1 LILKAIVFPGQGSQY
16 VGMASEWYHAE
27 PAVKKFVDQADE
39 ILGFSLSNIMFEGPE
54 ESLNQT
60 KYTQPALYVHS
71 MALYQTIKI
80 IPDCVAGHSLGEF
93 SALTAA
99 GVFSFEEGLKLVQ
112 LRGQL
117 MQDAGNQSSGAM
129 GAVIGLEDDIVTQIC
144 KKISE
149 ESNETVL
156 PANFNSKG
164 QIVISGHSNAVI
176 LALKSFKTIGAK
188 MALPL
193 AVSGAFH
200 SPLMQSAYDEFK
212 LGLEKVS
219 FSDAN
224 IPVYSNVNAK
234 PYKSA
239 KKLKNNILQQ
249 ILKPV
254 LWTQTIEHMVSDGVK
269 EVVELGPG
277 KVLQGLVKRI
287 DSSLQLSGIQ

>member
-1 LILKAIVFPGQGSQY
+1 LKAVVFPGQGSQY
-16 VGMASEWYHAE
+16 VGMASERYHAE
-27 PAVKKFVDQADE
+27 PSVKKIIDQADE
-39 ILGFSLSNIMFEGPE
+39 ILGFPLSNIMFEGPE
-54 ESLNQT
+54 ESLKQT
-60 KYTQPALYVHS
+60 EYTQPALYVHS
-71 MALYQTIKI
+71 MALYQSIEI

-99 GVFSFEEGLKLVQ
+99 GVFSFEEGLKLVR

-117 MQDAGNQSSGAM
+117 MQDAGKQTSGAM
-129 GAVIGLEDDIVTQIC
+129 GAVIGLEDDIVYRIC
-144 KKISE
+144 KKISD

-164 QIVISGHSNAVI
+164 QIVISGHLNAVI
-176 LALKSFKTIGAK
+176 SALNTFKKIGAK

-193 AVSGAFH
+193 PVSGAFH

-212 LGLEKVS
+212 PRLEKVT

-224 IPVYSNVNAK
+224 VPVYSNVNGK
-234 PYKSA
+234 PSKSA

-254 LWTQTIEHMVSDGVK
+254 LWTQTIEHMISDGVK

-287 DSSLQLSGIQ
+287 DRSLQLSGIQ

>member
-1 LILKAIVFPGQGSQY
+1 MKAVVFPGQGSQY
-16 VGMASEWYHAE
+16 VGMAYKRYHAE
-27 PAVKKFVDQADE
+27 PSVKKIIDQADE
-39 ILGFSLSNIMFEGPE
+39 ILGFPLSNIMFEGPE
-54 ESLNQT
+54 ESLKQT
-60 KYTQPALYVHS
+60 EYTQPALYVHS
-71 MALYQTIKI
+71 MALYQTIEI

-99 GVFSFEEGLKLVQ
+99 GVFSFEEGLKLVR

-117 MQDAGNQSSGAM
+117 MQDAGKQTSGAM
-129 GAVIGLEDDIVTQIC
+129 GAVIGLEDDIVYRIC
-144 KKISE
+144 KKISD

-164 QIVISGHSNAVI
+164 QIVISGHLNAVI
-176 LALKSFKTIGAK
+176 SALNTFKKIGAK

-193 AVSGAFH
+193 PVSGAFH

-212 LGLEKVS
+212 HSLEKVT
-219 FSDAN
+219 FSNADV
-224 IPVYSNVNAK
+224 PVYSNVNGK
-234 PYKSA
+234 PSKSS

-254 LWTQTIEHMVSDGVK
+254 LWTQTIQHMISDGVN

-277 KVLQGLVKRI
+277 KVLQGLIKRI
-287 DSSLQLSGIQ
+287 DRSLRLSGIQ

>member
-1 LILKAIVFPGQGSQY
+1 MKAVVFPGQGSQY
-16 VGMASEWYHAE
+16 VGMAYERYHAE
-27 PAVKKFVDQADE
+27 PSVKKIIDQADE
-39 ILGFSLSNIMFEGPE
+39 ILGFPLSNIMFEGPE
-54 ESLNQT
+54 ESLKQT
-60 KYTQPALYVHS
+60 EYTQPALYVHS
-71 MALYQTIKI
+71 MALYQTIEI

-99 GVFSFEEGLKLVQ
+99 GVFSFEEGLKLVR

-117 MQDAGNQSSGAM
+117 MQDAGKQTSGAM
-129 GAVIGLEDDIVTQIC
+129 GAVIGLEDDIVYRIC
-144 KKISE
+144 KKISD

-164 QIVISGHSNAVI
+164 QIVISGHLNAVI
-176 LALKSFKTIGAK
+176 SALNTFKKIGAK

-193 AVSGAFH
+193 PVSGAFH

-212 LGLEKVS
+212 HSLEKVT
-219 FSDAN
+219 FSDADV
-224 IPVYSNVNAK
+224 PVYSNVNGK
-234 PYKSA
+234 PSKSS

-254 LWTQTIEHMVSDGVK
+254 LWTQTIQHMISDGVN

-277 KVLQGLVKRI
+277 KVLQGLIKRI
-287 DSSLQLSGIQ
+287 DRSLRLSGIQ